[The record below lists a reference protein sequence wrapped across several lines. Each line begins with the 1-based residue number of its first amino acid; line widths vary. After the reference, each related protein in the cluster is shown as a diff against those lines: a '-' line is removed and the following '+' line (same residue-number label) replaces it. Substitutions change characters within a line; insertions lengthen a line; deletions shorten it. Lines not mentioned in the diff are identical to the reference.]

1 MSRRNWGRLWTL
13 LGPFLILVFVN
24 LLFAGLLAWKDS
36 RNDTEDLKFF
46 FSTANLVIVLTQT
59 VIVAI
64 GALGM
69 TMIIV
74 SGGIDLSV
82 GSVIALT
89 SVFGAVLIRDGTSL
103 LWVAVATI
111 LAGAGIGLVN
121 GFLIAAFRLM
131 PFIVTLGMLGIA
143 RGVAKW
149 LAQNQT
155 VNFPE
160 SAIGSVMNTPM
171 FGESMPPWGVGIAIM
186 LALVM
191 TIIMRQTIFGR
202 YVFAIGSNEA
212 TARLCGIRTRRIK
225 MFIYTIGGFFFGV
238 AGLMQLSRLRQG
250 DPTAASGLE
259 LDMIAAV
266 VIGGASLSGGT
277 GSILGSMI
285 GALTMAVLRVGS
297 QYMDWPTYMQEIIIG
312 ILIVL
317 AVALDRLRQK
327 RSAA

>member
-1 MSRRNWGRLWTL
+1 MSRGSWGRLWTL

-36 RNDTEDLKFF
+36 RNDSEDLKFF

-103 LWVAVATI
+103 LWVAVAMI

-121 GFLIAAFRLM
+121 GFMIAAFRLM

-143 RGVAKW
+143 RGLAKW

-160 SAIGSVMNTPM
+160 STIGSVMNSPM
-171 FGESMPPWGVGIAIM
+171 FGESMPPWGVGITIV

-202 YVFAIGSNEA
+202 YIFAIGSNEA
-212 TARLCGIRTRRIK
+212 TARLCGIRTSRIK
-225 MFIYTIGGFFFGV
+225 MLIYTIGGLFFGV

-327 RSAA
+327 RSAV